1 MSLHALNC
9 ALRYA
14 GLSPTKKLVLVVLAN
29 YADETGS
36 CYPSHKHIAE
46 IVGLKDHKGVQ
57 KIIKGFEESGL
68 LKVEKRYNGGGQ
80 TSNRY
85 HLNLTKMVLEDI
97 SQPNPPLR
105 AETLPLP
112 LRKPPN
118 TKDKPK
124 MIDIRESLKSFGL
137 YIHESVSS
145 EPQGLSSVSV
155 RAIT

>member
-9 ALRYA
+9 ALRCS
-14 GLSPTKKLVLVVLAN
+14 GLTPTKKLVLVVLAN

-57 KIIKGFEESGL
+57 KIIKGFEESEL
-68 LKVEKRYNGGGQ
+68 LRVEKRYNGSGGQ

-97 SQPNPPLR
+97 SKSNLSPL
-105 AETLPLP
+105 
-112 LRKPPN
+112 
-118 TKDKPK
+118 
-124 MIDIRESLKSFGL
+124 
-137 YIHESVSS
+137 
-145 EPQGLSSVSV
+145 
-155 RAIT
+155 